1 MTLDP
6 AASITY
12 TTAHLSGTLDPNGGS
27 ANTGGSPL
35 GIHWD
40 FQVSTN
46 PAEGWTTVGSGD
58 VEEALLG
65 SSGPIP
71 VQADA
76 SGMKGG
82 TKYFFRLLATY
93 GNGVVTPSAEPHPFF
108 TTVFVDPPKVISI
121 DEASNVKNSGAHFS
135 GEVERPANLDPAFDT
150 YCQFEFVTEAQF
162 VAKGF
167 EEARAWGCE
176 PQPTSPGKIK
186 VTADLGTLYYT
197 YNSLEFNTTY
207 HLRLTVSNAG
217 GKDTKEAGTFKTLP
231 PPPPPVISL
240 DEPTEIAG
248 RSAHLTGHVN
258 DGGTDFSQE
267 AYWRFECTPE
277 CPSATAAPVSGGST
291 ARRPRT
297 HGRSQ
302 CQAEAEYRL

>member
-1 MTLDP
+1 M
-6 AASITY
+6 
-12 TTAHLSGTLDPNGGS
+12 
-27 ANTGGSPL
+27 
-35 GIHWD
+35 
-40 FQVSTN
+40 
-46 PAEGWTTVGSGD
+46 GSGD

-65 SSGPIP
+65 STDPIP

-176 PQPTSPGKIK
+176 PQPTSPGKVK

-231 PPPPPVISL
+231 QPPPPVISL

-248 RSAHLTGHVN
+248 RSAHFSGHVN

-277 CPSATAAPVSGGST
+277 CPSTTAAPVSGRIHS

-302 CQAEAEYRL
+302 CQAEAEYRV